1 MGQLLNQ
8 INKPNDIRRIPARLY
23 PVLAQEIRDFL
34 VENVSRTGGHL
45 ASNLGAV
52 EITMALHLCLH
63 LPEDKIVFDVSHQ
76 CYPHKILTGRYKSN
90 H

>member
-34 VENVSRTGGHL
+34 VENVKLVR
-45 ASNLGAV
+45 
-52 EITMALHLCLH
+52 C
-63 LPEDKIVFDVSHQ
+63 
-76 CYPHKILTGRYKSN
+76 
-90 H
+90 